1 MTLFAR
7 ILAVVGVATSLA
19 CSSRR
24 IDATDRWGN
33 PPVSVAAED
42 PLVQQ
47 RHDAVARHNSLV
59 SALSLLS
66 GRFHG
71 TSPEN
76 DLGLEFER
84 VRDPRTASV
93 SLRVMV
99 SGLYRGQTVRRSD
112 LLSLQSH
119 ATSPDAAYFLD
130 FDPATASVAAVRSRT
145 GGPRVVCAAPL
156 KPDGEGF
163 RAEISCGKGFPAA
176 AGRWAIEIQPGKVR
190 LRSLESNESLEF
202 SKLNDLRSTA
212 SR

>member
-1 MTLFAR
+1 MKPLVR
-7 ILAVVGVATSLA
+7 ILSLA
-19 CSSRR
+19 GLSTFVAC
-24 IDATDRWGN
+24 ATTPIQSTDEWGN
-33 PPVSVAAED
+33 PKFSVATED

-66 GRFHG
+66 GRFQG

-130 FDPATASVAAVRSRT
+130 FDPATASVAAVGSRT
-145 GGPRVVCAAPL
+145 GGPRVACAAPL
-156 KPDGEGF
+156 KPDGDGF

-176 AGRWAIEIQPGKVR
+176 TGRWAIEIQPGKIR

-202 SKLNDLRSTA
+202 SKLNDLRSAA